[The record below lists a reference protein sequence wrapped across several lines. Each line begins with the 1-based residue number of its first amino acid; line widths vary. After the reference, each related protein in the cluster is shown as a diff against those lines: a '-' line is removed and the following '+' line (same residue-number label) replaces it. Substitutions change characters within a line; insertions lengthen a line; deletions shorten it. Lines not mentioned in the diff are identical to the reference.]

1 MWNLPGSGINLCLLH
16 READSLPQPPG
27 KSLYY
32 FYEFF
37 FLFLPPFGFV
47 EYIKSKEINKNVCK
61 TVSFPPPLSFSF
73 SSKNLPSALFCWQVA
88 PACEASVCI
97 TNPCVLFWL
106 SHLRLGADNDALSCP
121 SYRAPWLVLLTHSS
135 GPGFRKSA
143 HSCLPCPPGRGVT
156 DRSRSAGH

>member
-1 MWNLPGSGINLCLLH
+1 MESSRIRDQPHVSCIGRRILYHSHQGNPSTIFMNSFFFSCLRL
-16 READSLPQPPG
+16 DSLSILSPKKLTKMFAKPYLSPLP
-27 KSLYY
+27 SL
-32 FYEFF
+32 
-37 FLFLPPFGFV
+37 LVSLP
-47 EYIKSKEINKNVCK
+47 K
-61 TVSFPPPLSFSF
+61 TCL
-73 SSKNLPSALFCWQVA
+73 SALFCWQVA